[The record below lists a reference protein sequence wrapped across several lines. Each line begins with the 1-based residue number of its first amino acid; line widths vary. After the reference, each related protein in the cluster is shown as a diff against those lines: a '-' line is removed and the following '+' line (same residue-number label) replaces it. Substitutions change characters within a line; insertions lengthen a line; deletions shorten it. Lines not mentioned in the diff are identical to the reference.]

1 MMRNTPELS
10 HDGVDTLARKTG
22 GRVVVAAAAVTAT
35 GALAC
40 AVCCV
45 LPFALPAVA
54 LASAGGIIAWFAQ
67 AQSWLTDLALV
78 AVAAAW
84 LWVGWQS
91 LRSKTRPAK
100 STLFAM
106 GGATIFLV
114 LAISWPILEPS
125 VVRLLA
131 S

>member
-1 MMRNTPELS
+1 M
-10 HDGVDTLARKTG
+10 
-22 GRVVVAAAAVTAT
+22 VAAAAVTAT

-67 AQSWLTDLALV
+67 AQSWMMDLALV
-78 AVAAAW
+78 AAAAAW

-100 STLFAM
+100 PTLFAM
-106 GGATIFLV
+106 SCATIFLV
-114 LAISWPILEPS
+114 LAISWPFLEPS

>member
-1 MMRNTPELS
+1 MMRDITELS
-10 HDGVDTLARKTG
+10 HVGDDTPARRAD
-22 GRVVVAAAAVTAT
+22 GRVVVAAAAATAT

-67 AQSWLTDLALV
+67 AQSWMMHLALV
-78 AVAAAW
+78 TVAAAW

-100 STLFAM
+100 STLVAM

-114 LAISWPILEPS
+114 LAISWPLLEPS

>member
-1 MMRNTPELS
+1 MIPNAPDLS
-10 HDGVDTLARKTG
+10 HVANEGPAQPTG
-22 GRVVVAAAAVTAT
+22 SRVVVATAAATAT

-67 AQSWLTDLALV
+67 AQSWMMDLALA
-78 AVAAAW
+78 AVAGGW

-91 LRSKTRPAK
+91 LRFKVKPAK

-106 GGATIFLV
+106 SSASLL
-114 LAISWPILEPS
+114 LALAFAWPLLEPS